1 MTDQRPTLVADEPTT
16 DELDEE
22 LLPGGPEPELPA
34 DADPTTAAE
43 DQHALAVL
51 DSVTPTVPGDA
62 WVEPEQADG
71 KAEPEKPRRKRSRR
85 LPPANIGESVL
96 DIPVHL
102 RLISMGKGIANITA
116 TLVFDLDH
124 SVDGISDLMGEH
136 AYSAVFRSDYLGDGI
151 ILKEAP
157 LKVDAENL
165 VKQGLKVT
173 LPRFGA
179 GADQLTAY
187 VVPLLPEDVDL
198 TTLFG
203 MSLSW
208 RLNIPVDFPG
218 LLSLHPQQASFDLT
232 KKSGGD
238 TQTTYEPTE

>member
-1 MTDQRPTLVADEPTT
+1 MTDQRPTLVADAPTD
-16 DELDEE
+16 DELDDE

-34 DADPTTAAE
+34 EADPSAVAE
-43 DQHALAVL
+43 DAHALAVL
-51 DSVTPTVPGDA
+51 DSVKPTDSGDA
-62 WVEPEQADG
+62 WVEPEAKG
-71 KAEPEKPRRKRSRR
+71 EAEPAKPRRKRARR
-85 LPPANIGESVL
+85 FPPANIGPSVL

-124 SVDGISDLMGEH
+124 SVDGIGDLMGEH
-136 AYSAVFRSDYLGDGI
+136 AYSAVFRSDYLGDGL

-157 LKVDAENL
+157 LSVDAENL
-165 VKQGLKVT
+165 VKQKLKVT

-187 VVPLLPEDVDL
+187 VVPLLPEEVDL
-198 TTLFG
+198 TSLFE

-218 LLSLHPQQASFDLT
+218 VLSLHPQQASFDLT

-238 TQTTYEPTE
+238 TQTTYEPAQ